1 MGPFPGYGLFE
12 KFCERGGFVREVLE
26 KPLIKTCESQKRAN
40 VFRVFRGRPVRD
52 GLHFVGMGF
61 YTFAV
66 DEESTEL
73 DFALTEGTLF
83 LLRIELFS
91 SQLGEDS
98 AKMLEVFVKGTRE
111 DNDVVDVD
119 FREVSAV
126 CEEVVHYALECARG
140 VA

>member
-1 MGPFPGYGLFE
+1 
-12 KFCERGGFVREVLE
+12 
-26 KPLIKTCESQKRAN
+26 
-40 VFRVFRGRPVRD
+40 
-52 GLHFVGMGF
+52 MGF

-73 DFALTEGTLF
+73 DFALTKGTLF

-98 AKMLEVFVKGTRE
+98 AKMLEMFVKGSRE
-111 DNDVVDVD
+111 DDNAVDID

-126 CEEVVHYALECARG
+126 CEEVVHYALECAG
-140 VA
+140 GFA